1 MDNQESVPS
10 RSVTFTKGNKGGQQC
25 HLEGYIY
32 TYEKTSKNGNRQ
44 WRCKDMKGF
53 TPTCKGRITTC
64 GELPLTSKAR
74 C

>member
-32 TYEKTSKNGNRQ
+32 TYEKTRKTATVSGDAK
-44 WRCKDMKGF
+44 
-53 TPTCKGRITTC
+53 I
-64 GELPLTSKAR
+64 
-74 C
+74 

>member
-1 MDNQESVPS
+1 MLWKVRTRALTIELLILLFTTMDNQESVPS

-44 WRCKDMKGF
+44 WRCKRF
-53 TPTCKGRITTC
+53 F
-64 GELPLTSKAR
+64 LQ
-74 C
+74 